1 MALQRKCSCCRRP
14 GHTKQKCPRLSAG
27 DMRNTRGKT
36 VLVNVAKLH
45 VKSPHTV
52 DLSGKMEKP
61 KWHGVDV
68 FQEAPRDRESRQVI
82 DWAEMVREA
91 NKSQKS
97 VEFESPKVHKVR
109 KSIKSEIEKN
119 IQYLISNIKNG
130 TRSSLIALH
139 QSFSNAL
146 NAILNLKLFNYRR
159 LAYASVAIFL
169 LIAIPFPAV
178 GYYQKLKSDGAQ
190 VVGEST
196 NAFLTLQSSTIA
208 ALQANLGQ

>member
-1 MALQRKCSCCRRP
+1 
-14 GHTKQKCPRLSAG
+14 
-27 DMRNTRGKT
+27 MRNTRGKT

-146 NAILNLKLFNYRR
+146 NAILNLKLFVPVPGKRI
-159 LAYASVAIFL
+159 S
-169 LIAIPFPAV
+169 
-178 GYYQKLKSDGAQ
+178 
-190 VVGEST
+190 
-196 NAFLTLQSSTIA
+196 
-208 ALQANLGQ
+208 ALQYVGISSISLDISSPLSTPPKIKTILLF